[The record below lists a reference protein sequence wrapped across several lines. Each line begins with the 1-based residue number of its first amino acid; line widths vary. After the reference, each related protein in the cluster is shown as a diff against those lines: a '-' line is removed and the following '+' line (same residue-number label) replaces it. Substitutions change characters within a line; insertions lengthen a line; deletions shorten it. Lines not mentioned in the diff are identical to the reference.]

1 MSDSIETVVRALIAA
16 GCIFAAAYL
25 GFAALQWIARKY
37 ESRYPAVI
45 LFIEKARKPFRLF
58 VGLIA
63 ARVVSIRI
71 AHLREGWIDSLDH
84 LLQISIIASIV
95 WLAVAAVSAIE
106 SQVLKND
113 LKRDR
118 DAVDRRRFT
127 TQISLL
133 RRLITAG
140 LIAVGVVA
148 IMLTFPSVKSLG
160 GSLIASAGLISI
172 IAGLAAQTTLTN
184 VFAGI
189 QLALSD
195 TIRVGDVVVVNQQS
209 GTIAQLALTHVEI
222 RLWDGRIMVIP
233 SSYFISQPF
242 ENWTRNRNQIGG
254 SVFIDVDW
262 STPVDAI
269 RQEVTSVLE
278 GSELWDGRRNFVLV
292 SNIVGATMQLQIGV
306 SAANTDNLFALQSLV
321 REKVIDFLLQEYPD
335 SIVRNRTESLNQ
347 AAPPASN
354 LHESSQTDQPA
365 DLEGGV
371 PSDAATGESRP
382 PSSV

>member
-1 MSDSIETVVRALIAA
+1 MSDSVETVVRALIAA
-16 GCIFAAAYL
+16 GCIFAAAFL
-25 GFAALQWIARKY
+25 GFAALQWVARKY
-37 ESRYPAVI
+37 ESRYPGVI
-45 LFIEKARKPFRLF
+45 IFIEKARKPFRLF

-63 ARVVSIRI
+63 ARVVSTRI
-71 AHLREGWIDSLDH
+71 AHLREGWIDSFDH
-84 LLQISIIASIV
+84 VLQIATIASIV
-95 WLAVAAVSAIE
+95 WLAVAAVSSIE

-140 LIAVGVVA
+140 LVGIGVVA
-148 IMLTFPSVKSLG
+148 VMFTFPSVKSLG

-195 TIRVGDVVVVNQQS
+195 TIRVGDVVVVDLQS
-209 GTIAQLALTHVEI
+209 GTIAQLALTHVEV

-254 SVFIDVDW
+254 SVFMDVDW
-262 STPVDAI
+262 GTPVEEI
-269 RQEVTSVLE
+269 RQEVTKVLE

-292 SNIVGATMQLQIGV
+292 NNVVGATMQLQIGV
-306 SAANTDNLFALQSLV
+306 SSANPENLFGLQSLV
-321 REKVIDFLLQEYPD
+321 RERVTDFLVEHHPE
-335 SIVRNRTESLNQ
+335 SIVRNRTEAL
-347 AAPPASN
+347 AHPAPPPPDANDTGQIDRPTAQEKDS
-354 LHESSQTDQPA
+354 LID
-365 DLEGGV
+365 DV
-371 PSDAATGESRP
+371 DSDDAHRG
-382 PSSV
+382 